1 MAPDFFSLFSALFY
15 IKIAADDSEACM
27 IKYHQDS
34 IDFDSLHDNNI
45 DRLQLSMVPGNS
57 HLLEIGC
64 ATGYM
69 TEYLAMEKQCKV
81 LAVEPNKEQADAAR
95 ARGVNVITGFIDAP
109 DTQHTLDT
117 YTEEHGLFQV
127 IFMSQVIE
135 HISDPATTLCT
146 LRRWLQPDGCLII
159 STCSI
164 VHWKCRLQILFGKWE
179 YQDYGIFDRTH
190 LRFFTIKSFA
200 DLLHESGYR
209 TTDFKYTFE
218 DICPFKILFDTRIL
232 APSDLL
238 RLIPFVGHRLR
249 RMYTD
254 LFKNLIAAQ
263 FVYKAE
269 PVKTHSDDEQEQSL

>member
-1 MAPDFFSLFSALFY
+1 
-15 IKIAADDSEACM
+15 M

-34 IDFDSLHDNNI
+34 IHFDSLHANNI
-45 DRLQLSMVPGNS
+45 DRLQLSMVPDNT

-69 TEYLAMEKQCKV
+69 AEYLAKEKQCEV
-81 LAVEPNKEQADAAR
+81 LAVEANDEQADAAR
-95 ARGVNVITGFIDAP
+95 ARGITVITGSIDHPA
-109 DTQHTLDT
+109 TQRSLDS
-117 YTEEHGLFQV
+117 YTSQHGVFQV

-135 HISDPATTLCT
+135 HISDPASVLRT
-146 LRRWLQPDGCLII
+146 LRNWLHPDGCLII

-164 VHWKCRLQILFGKWE
+164 VHWKCRLQILLGKWE

-200 DLLHESGYR
+200 ELLHECGYT
-209 TTDFKYTFE
+209 TTDFNYTFE

-232 APSDLL
+232 APSDIL
-238 RLIPFVGHRLR
+238 RLIPFVGDRMR

-263 FVYKAE
+263 FVYKAK
-269 PVKTHSDDEQEQSL
+269 PVKGPSGNKLEQSP

>member
-1 MAPDFFSLFSALFY
+1 
-15 IKIAADDSEACM
+15 M

-34 IDFDSLHDNNI
+34 IQFDSLHANNI
-45 DRLQLSMVPGNS
+45 DRLQLSMVPGNT

-69 TEYLAMEKQCKV
+69 TEYLAKEKQCKV
-81 LAVEPNKEQADAAR
+81 LAVEANKEQADAAR
-95 ARGVNVITGFIDAP
+95 ARGIDVITGFIDDP
-109 DTQHTLDT
+109 VTQRSLDT
-117 YTEEHGLFQV
+117 YTKEHELFQV

-135 HISDPATTLCT
+135 HISDPATTLRA
-146 LRRWLQPDGCLII
+146 LKKWLHPDGCLII

-164 VHWKCRLQILFGKWE
+164 VHWKSRLQIVLGKWE

-200 DLLHESGYR
+200 DLLHECGYA
-209 TTDFKYTFE
+209 TTDFNYTFE

-238 RLIPFVGHRLR
+238 RLIPFVGTRLR
-249 RMYTD
+249 KMYTD
-254 LFKNLIAAQ
+254 LFKNLLAAQ

-269 PVKTHSDDEQEQSL
+269 PLKKDSDIEQEQNP

>member
-1 MAPDFFSLFSALFY
+1 
-15 IKIAADDSEACM
+15 M

-34 IDFDSLHDNNI
+34 IDFDSLHANNI
-45 DRLQLSMVPGNS
+45 DRLQLSMVPGSS
-57 HLLEIGC
+57 HLLEVGC

-69 TEYLAMEKQCKV
+69 IEYLAREKQCKV
-81 LAVEPNKEQADAAR
+81 MAVEADEDQANVAR
-95 ARGVNVITGFIDAP
+95 KRGIDVITGFIDDPA
-109 DTQHTLDT
+109 TQHSLEV
-117 YTEEHGLFQV
+117 YTQENGLFQV

-135 HISDPATTLCT
+135 HIRDPAATLCA
-146 LRRWLQPDGCLII
+146 LKNWLHPDGFLII

-164 VHWKCRLQILFGKWE
+164 VHWKCRLQILLGKWE

-200 DLLHESGYR
+200 NLLNECGYKAI
-209 TTDFKYTFE
+209 DFNYTFE

-238 RLIPFVGHRLR
+238 RLIPFVGIRLR
-249 RMYTD
+249 KMYTD
-254 LFKNLIAAQ
+254 LFKNLLATQ

-269 PVKTHSDDEQEQSL
+269 IFKELSNKAPADTK